1 MPNFEDMGIAMEWE
15 ELILMPTVILLG
27 YLARK
32 VATLSERVAWLEGR
46 GGHDLGE
53 AIESKGGE

>member
-1 MPNFEDMGIAMEWE
+1 MEEIETLRAMMEVE
-15 ELILMPTVILLG
+15 EMLLMPIIVVLG

-32 VATLSERVAWLEGR
+32 NILLSERVAWLEGR

-53 AIESKGGE
+53 AVESKGGE